1 MTFSI
6 LNNNILGGYNVAI
19 LQDCVINSSIC
30 LTMLVSS
37 HAKPIKLLGQPKP
50 QIFAMLMLSF
60 RVPQRSKG
68 WTGIDRHDGEPA
80 RDARLAYNNSRKIT
94 NEYHHLNHKIMHDI
108 NLNGLAVKH
117 AS

>member
-1 MTFSI
+1 MTFSV

-19 LQDCVINSSIC
+19 LQDCAISSSIC

-37 HAKPIKLLGQPKP
+37 HAKPIKLLGQTKP

-68 WTGIDRHDGEPA
+68 WAESIGMTVNPREMPDLPTIIRA
-80 RDARLAYNNSRKIT
+80 K
-94 NEYHHLNHKIMHDI
+94 
-108 NLNGLAVKH
+108 
-117 AS
+117 